1 MFIGVTSPQ
10 KRPTSAVRFSNPPEH
25 PASTIFAERAVRL
38 VVKET
43 CYKMAQNIASGSRNR
58 GQLQGNRWRDGVEE
72 MSRQERGPRG
82 PSHRQI
88 TFNAPDKDGT
98 GRALAIV
105 NDSEEA
111 TRRELERHRPTTRK
125 EKPSLNWYAS
135 QKKSVFS

>member
-1 MFIGVTSPQ
+1 MAHVFGPSRTPSFNDSEEGEGRRQNANLP
-10 KRPTSAVRFSNPPEH
+10 PHNPLN
-25 PASTIFAERAVRL
+25 FAERAVRL

-58 GQLQGNRWRDGVEE
+58 GQLEGNRWTDGVDE
-72 MSRQERGPRG
+72 MSRQEREPRG

-98 GRALAIV
+98 GRVLAIV

-111 TRRELERHRPTTRK
+111 TR
-125 EKPSLNWYAS
+125 
-135 QKKSVFS
+135 